1 MLVVTRGRMETDM
14 RNVILVVALLILLPT
29 PAGAQAAP
37 LDPSRDPR
45 YNPSINP
52 NLNPSINP
60 TFNPSLNPKY
70 NPSLNPRYDPTAP
83 AQPVFTPEGK
93 PMLTPG
99 GKPMS
104 TNEKPTDVYGVPD
117 GQGGTNYFDSNGRW
131 KGFSPKP

>member
-1 MLVVTRGRMETDM
+1 MNCPR
-14 RNVILVVALLILLPT
+14 ILAVALLLFLLPT
-29 PAGAQAAP
+29 PAGAQLAQ

-70 NPSLNPRYDPTAP
+70 NPSLKPRYDPAAP
-83 AQPVFTPEGK
+83 AQPMFTPEGK
-93 PMLTPG
+93 PMSEG
-99 GKPMS
+99 
-104 TNEKPTDVYGVPD
+104 KPTDVYGVPD
-117 GQGGTNYFDSNGRW
+117 GQGGTNYFDSAGHW